1 MNFINFVKIIFTA
14 EHTGMPLRPLCPF
27 QCLTLQPLQEV
38 RAEDFQHVIEWEAF
52 QVDAGVQ
59 HLYQRARLELG
70 KPC

>member
-1 MNFINFVKIIFTA
+1 M
-14 EHTGMPLRPLCPF
+14 EHLMCDLDSVTNLLSLPVSS
-27 QCLTLQPLQEV
+27 LTLQPLQEV
-38 RAEDFQHVIEWEAF
+38 RAEDFGHVVEREAF